1 MIKIENVVVSG
12 WKAAIRGMR
21 NPMNS
26 WMKSD
31 SHVCTEET
39 ANDCIC
45 PMVESGHSP
54 CVCND
59 GKCGYCIGVNDM
71 ALMQKLAAA
80 GSVHGKYLRF
90 ITVTA
95 DVVAPLYWWKE
106 YDTYKVG
113 TVANSC
119 STMHKI
125 HAKEFDVNDF
135 SHEHVEE
142 LTGDDYNMSYDF
154 LLRTVDI
161 LNYYRKK
168 FLETNDKKYWW
179 QLIQLL
185 PSSFNQRRTVLL
197 NYAVLANIYQ
207 YRKEHKLDE
216 WRNFCRWIETLPYS
230 EVITGER
237 DAQAPEADGART

>member
-185 PSSFNQRRTVLL
+185 PSSFNQRRTVQL
-197 NYAVLANIYQ
+197 NYAVLKNIYHA
-207 YRKEHKLDE
+207 RKDHKLDE
-216 WRNFCRWIETLPYS
+216 WHDFCKLIETLPYS

-237 DAQAPEADGART
+237 DAQAPEAD

>member
-1 MIKIENVVVSG
+1 MIKIENVEVYG
-12 WKAAIRGMR
+12 WEAAIRGMR

-26 WMKSD
+26 WEKSD
-31 SHVCTEET
+31 SYPAV
-39 ANDCIC
+39 DC
-45 PMVESGHSP
+45 
-54 CVCND
+54 
-59 GKCGYCIGVNDM
+59 GKCGKIEREGCCTAEGRDCTGFYCYEIGKNDF
-71 ALMQKLAAA
+71 ALMKSLAAA
-80 GSVHGKYLRF
+80 GPDHGKFLRM

-95 DVVAPLYWWKE
+95 DITAPLYWYKE

-125 HAKEFDVNDF
+125 HEKEFDVNDF

-179 QLIQLL
+179 QMIQLL
-185 PSSFNQRRTVLL
+185 PSSYNQRRTVQL
-197 NYAVLANIYQ
+197 NYAVLKNIYHA
-207 YRKEHKLDE
+207 RCNHKLDE
-216 WRNFCRWIETLPYS
+216 WNLFCGWIERLPYS
-230 EVITGER
+230 ELITGI
-237 DAQAPEADGART
+237 DTNNAQ

>member
-1 MIKIENVVVSG
+1 MIRIENTGVYG
-12 WKAAIRGMR
+12 FEAAIRGMR

-26 WMKSD
+26 WNQSD
-31 SHVCTEET
+31 SHVC
-39 ANDCIC
+39 ACADGYLDC
-45 PMVESGHSP
+45 PMVLNDDEP
-54 CVCND
+54 AKECDPDKYNFCVGEKDFC
-59 GKCGYCIGVNDM
+59 
-71 ALMQKLAAA
+71 LMKKLAAA
-80 GSVHGKYLRF
+80 GPDHGKFLRM

-95 DVVAPLYWWKE
+95 DITAPLYWYKE

-179 QLIQLL
+179 QMIQLL
-185 PSSFNQRRTVLL
+185 PSSYNQRRTVQL
-197 NYAVLANIYQ
+197 NYAVLKNIYHA
-207 YRKEHKLDE
+207 RKGHKLDE
-216 WRNFCRWIETLPYS
+216 WNQFCQWIEGLPYS
-230 EVITGER
+230 ELITNNGNE
-237 DAQAPEADGART
+237 EL